1 MRQVWSSSS
10 ILSSPIQL
18 ILVFFLLHGWLKM
31 DCKFKVY
38 DLMWKKKNYGHLLAL
53 FLFCA
58 KQMVND
64 RDHKSVTMCFLVAF
78 SKAFLN
84 VHFNNVTP
92 QRHFWQLI
100 IMQTRKFTWKSPW
113 ITSRH
118 FWCILYAYC
127 KGNAKH
133 LFFSCLVF
141 YCLIFANNIQHLAGW
156 HCWFG
161 HFDWIKTI
169 QWILHIKC

>member
-92 QRHFWQLI
+92 QCHFWQLI
-100 IMQTRKFTWKSPW
+100 ILQTRKFTWINEKVHELPVD
-113 ITSRH
+113 I
-118 FWCILYAYC
+118 FGAYC
-127 KGNAKH
+127 THIAKATQNIY
-133 LFFSCLVF
+133 FFHVLCFIV
-141 YCLIFANNIQHLAGW
+141 
-156 HCWFG
+156 
-161 HFDWIKTI
+161 
-169 QWILHIKC
+169 